1 MILRLWSTESRGVN
15 LARFVLHSSGMAST
29 NSSGNDEQK
38 SFGDMPSSAV
48 LTKGIHNQL
57 IMCSAVNSFFSITAF
72 LGNTLIL
79 VALHKDSSLHPPSKL
94 LFRNLAAND
103 LCVGVI
109 VEPLFVTYFI
119 SVLNKRWDI
128 CPHAFD
134 IVHLTGY
141 ILSAVSL
148 FTMTAISVDRL
159 LALLL
164 GLRYGQV
171 VTLKRMRLTVTLS
184 WVVSTIGSTLYLRN
198 HHITL
203 RFSNSV
209 ISVCLLTSFF
219 CYTKIFIVLRHN
231 QVQAQGNI
239 NQGQPSQIV
248 SLNRAR
254 YRKTVSSVLWVQL
267 TVVACYLPRGI
278 VELLVL
284 QRGLSPSLLLVRY
297 FTATL
302 IFLNSSLNPILYC
315 WKIREVRQAVK
326 DTLRGF
332 CCSSS

>member
-1 MILRLWSTESRGVN
+1 MNYTGNADQSTFEDMQCTIVSTEDIYN
-15 LARFVLHSSGMAST
+15 Y
-29 NSSGNDEQK
+29 
-38 SFGDMPSSAV
+38 
-48 LTKGIHNQL
+48 L
-57 IMCSAVNSFFSITAF
+57 IFFSAANTVLSLIAF

-79 VALHKDSSLHPPSKL
+79 VALHKESSLHPPSKL
-94 LFRNLAAND
+94 LLRSLATTD
-103 LCVGVI
+103 LCVGII
-109 VEPLFVTYFI
+109 VQPLYVTYFL
-119 SVLNKRWDI
+119 SLVNERWNI
-128 CPHAFD
+128 CRNA
-134 IVHLTGY
+134 IAVVNLTGY
-141 ILSAVSL
+141 TLGLVSL
-148 FTMTAISVDRL
+148 LTLTTISVDRL

-164 GLRYGQV
+164 GLRYRQV
-171 VTLKRMRLTVTLS
+171 VTFKRMCLTVTLS
-184 WVVSTIGSTLYLRN
+184 WVVCTIGSTLHLWN
-198 HHITL
+198 HRITL
-203 RFSNSV
+203 RYSNSV

-219 CYTKIFIVLRHN
+219 CYTKIFIKLRHN
-231 QVQAQGNI
+231 QVQPQGNV

-302 IFLNSSLNPILYC
+302 VFINSSLNQILYC
-315 WKIREVRQAVK
+315 WKIGEVRQAVK